1 MKTKTTDYV
10 LGMITGIAIM
20 IAVLSCTSPLNAD
33 GTYSTSSSPSG
44 KSWDPIYVKVVD

>member
-20 IAVLSCTSPLNAD
+20 IAVWSYTSPLKAD
-33 GTYSTSSSPSG
+33 YSTSDGPNG
-44 KSWDPIYVKVVD
+44 TSWDPIYVKVVD